1 MICRGHD
8 ASARETAH
16 KNNNNAVTNQII
28 NQYNTSDLMIFNGE
42 NNIIWINYNSRAVL
56 ISVSDSQLIINH
68 ERPDLSQQLSITCKS
83 RAVLIPVSDPQLIIK
98 H

>member
-68 ERPDLSQQLSITCKS
+68 ERSWSQSATLNY
-83 RAVLIPVSDPQLIIK
+83 L
-98 H
+98 